1 MADPQSDNPITSIY
15 ATDDE
20 MAELVEFFVDELPER
35 IATFAEALDAENWET
50 VRTISHQLK
59 GAAPGYGFESV
70 GEAAG
75 KVERLVIDQASVDQ
89 TNEAAR
95 SFIAL
100 CGRVAKA

>member
-1 MADPQSDNPITSIY
+1 MTVPQNENLITSIY
-15 ATDDE
+15 ATDAE
-20 MAELVEFFVDELPER
+20 MAELVELFVDELPDR
-35 IATFAEALDAENWET
+35 IAAFAEALEAEHWET

-75 KVERLVIDQASVDQ
+75 KVERLVIDHASVDQ